1 MNIKLKLLSS
11 LFKLNIVSSLPGRLR
26 VHIPKYNKFLQ
37 QLNLQNED
45 IINLISM
52 IDGVISVEGNIHTE
66 NFLIL
71 YDINTITEAKIISI
85 INTSIKNIFLYMDK
99 EKQNNID
106 TEKLKEVV
114 RKTIDDII

>member
-1 MNIKLKLLSS
+1 MNIKLKLFSS

-26 VHIPKYNKFLQ
+26 IHIPKYNKFLQ

-52 IDGVISVEGNIHTE
+52 IDGVISAEGNIHTE

-71 YDINTITEAKIISI
+71 YDINIITETKIISI
-85 INTSIKNIFLYMDK
+85 INTSIKNIFIYIDK
-99 EKQNNID
+99 EKKDNINA
-106 TEKLKEVV
+106 EKLKEMVK
-114 RKTIDDII
+114 KTIDDMI